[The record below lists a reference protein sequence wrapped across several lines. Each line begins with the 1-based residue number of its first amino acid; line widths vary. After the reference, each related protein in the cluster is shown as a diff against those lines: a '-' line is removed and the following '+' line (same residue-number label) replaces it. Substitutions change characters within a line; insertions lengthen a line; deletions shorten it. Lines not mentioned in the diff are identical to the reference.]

1 MFAVRWPRLIT
12 LCKRTFNEQVINPE
26 SHLCEVKAFL
36 KSSGQLQTIFSGE
49 EIDFPK
55 TIYYV
60 MSSAVETHALNVL
73 SLALNLHTGV
83 VLDRGATGGECAIN
97 LANNKHIFK
106 RSYAM
111 DVTYANHVC

>member
-1 MFAVRWPRLIT
+1 M
-12 LCKRTFNEQVINPE
+12 
-26 SHLCEVKAFL
+26 
-36 KSSGQLQTIFSGE
+36 
-49 EIDFPK
+49 
-55 TIYYV
+55 
-60 MSSAVETHALNVL
+60 ETHALNVL